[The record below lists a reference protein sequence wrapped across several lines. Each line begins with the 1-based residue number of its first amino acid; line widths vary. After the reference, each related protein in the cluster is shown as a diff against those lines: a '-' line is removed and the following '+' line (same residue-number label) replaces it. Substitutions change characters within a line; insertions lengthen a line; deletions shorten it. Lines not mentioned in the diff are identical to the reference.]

1 MAFSPWHYHRQIH
14 EGTPAIGLSLT
25 TAWRSIKNHGP
36 IMLGLILVVFL
47 AFGRLTTGDFWHQLD
62 FQILVEAHGLAANP
76 WAMFKH
82 IGAWFNQP
90 LLQLA
95 FLFEYRAFGLDYGG
109 YITINLLLHALN
121 AFIVYMLVNLL
132 FYRER
137 LALLAAILFALCVGS
152 YGRNLQTVHNLES
165 LLLTFLHLLVL
176 YLFIRNDYRRE
187 GRIFSSYFWVGL
199 VIYSLTGLTKASTL
213 SLLVCL
219 VAYKAFFYEKRERRP
234 IFSNDLLIFLALGLL
249 FQYGQARWVS
259 AVPAVVSQNDGPLHY
274 TVMSALNVFRYL
286 NLMVFPL
293 QESTLLKEAGPLV
306 QVLYDLRI
314 AIRSLLS
321 LSVISYSFFG
331 FVFGSR
337 PLRFFIAWTYL
348 TIIPFSSYN
357 SGENWLDLSH
367 LYLAS
372 LGFCVILS
380 SASMACMRLLGT
392 RRWRRLLP
400 MTVPLL
406 FVVTALT
413 LTYRLDHRNRATAA
427 TPRVQALKQE
437 TVERIQ
443 EPPIRLE
450 TVD

>member
-1 MAFSPWHYHRQIH
+1 M
-14 EGTPAIGLSLT
+14 T
-25 TAWRSIKNHGP
+25 TIWQSIKNHGP
-36 IMLGLILVVFL
+36 ILAGLILVVFA
-47 AFGRLTTGDFWHQLD
+47 AFGRLTTGDFWHHLD

-76 WAMFKH
+76 WAMFQH
-82 IGAWFNQP
+82 IGAWFSQP

-95 FLFEYRAFGLDYGG
+95 FLFEYRAFGLDYGS
-109 YITINLLLHALN
+109 YITVNLLLHALN
-121 AFIVYMLVNLL
+121 AFIIYMLVNLL

-137 LALLAAILFALCVGS
+137 LALLAALLFALCVGS
-152 YGRNLQTVHNLES
+152 YGRNLQTAYNLDS
-165 LLLTFLHLLVL
+165 LLLTFLHLLAL

-187 GRIFSSYFWVGL
+187 GRIFSSYFWAGL
-199 VIYSLTGLTKASTL
+199 VIYSLTGLTKASTI

-219 VAYKAFFYEKRERRP
+219 VAYKAFFYETRNRRP
-234 IFSNDLLIFLALGLL
+234 IFSNDLLIFLVLGLM

-259 AVPAVVSQNDGPLHY
+259 VAPSVVGQSDGPLQY
-274 TVMSALNVFRYL
+274 TLMSVVNVFRYL
-286 NLMVFPL
+286 ILMVFPL
-293 QESTLLKEAGPLV
+293 QESSLLQEAGPVV
-306 QVLYDLRI
+306 QVLYELRI
-314 AIRSLLS
+314 PIRALLT

-348 TIIPFSSYN
+348 TLLPFSSYQA
-357 SGENWLDLSH
+357 GENWLNLSH

-392 RRWRRLLP
+392 HRWRRLLP
-400 MTVPLL
+400 MVVPLV

-413 LTYRLDHRNRATAA
+413 LTYRLDNRNRATAT

-437 TVERIQ
+437 TIERIQ
-443 EPPIRLE
+443 ERPIRLE
-450 TVD
+450 SAD